1 MEKLGKKLKAHQ
13 EGIQHDDQIEEVVA
27 RTGGEG
33 AVQDFIEQNR
43 NLLFILGGALLVI
56 VLGFFGYRY
65 YQNGQNTTASNE
77 MYDAIQSFEAG
88 NYGAALNG
96 DSILN
101 NLGVTDVADSYGG
114 TDAGNLAKYYAGIS
128 YIKQG
133 DVATGIDYLEDV
145 SGSANMLGVAANV
158 ALGFAHEEAGN
169 FGAAAKAFEDAA
181 NTVGGNDFTT
191 PFALKKAGENYEATG
206 DSGKALDLYKKIKA
220 DYPNSE
226 EGRDIEKFIG
236 RASS

>member
-13 EGIQHDDQIEEVVA
+13 GGKQHDDQIEEVVA

-33 AVQDFIEQNR
+33 AVQDFVEQNK
-43 NLLFILGGALLVI
+43 NLLLILGGALLLI
-56 VLGFFGYRY
+56 VLGFFGYRF
-65 YQNGQNTTASNE
+65 YQNGQNQTASNE
-77 MYDAIQSFEAG
+77 LYDAIQSFEAA

-96 DSILN
+96 DSTLN
-101 NLGVTDVADSYGG
+101 NMGVADVADVYGG
-114 TDAGNLAKYYAGIS
+114 TDAGNMAKYYAGVA

-133 DVATGIDYLEDV
+133 DVARGIDYLEDV
-145 SGSANMLGVAANV
+145 SGSGNMLGVAANV

-169 FGAAAKAFEDAA
+169 FAEAAKSFEDAA
-181 NTVGGNDFTT
+181 NTVGGNEFTT

-206 DSGKALDLYKKIKA
+206 NSGKALNLYKKIKEK
-220 DYPNSE
+220 YPNSE